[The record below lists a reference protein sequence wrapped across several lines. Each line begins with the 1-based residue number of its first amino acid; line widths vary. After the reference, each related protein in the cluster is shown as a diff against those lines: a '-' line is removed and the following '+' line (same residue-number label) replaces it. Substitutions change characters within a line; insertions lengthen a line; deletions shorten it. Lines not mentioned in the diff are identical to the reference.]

1 MEGRGA
7 VSAGSQS
14 PGCQR
19 SGDIPSARALAAA
32 AIVRQLFPMTKPRTR
47 SSPAEPGE
55 ANPVV
60 SPSKGSPK
68 KPHAREIRTEPGKV
82 TNPVAGPSKGPSN
95 VQRDHVPSG
104 QAPHSVSLLMERARA
119 RRSGEVAVASVPTA
133 AAVSVVPPGGAVTV
147 VNPAGTVG
155 VDVLLGEPLATERL
169 ELEWARWPRAGVSA
183 AEFRALP
190 RRDAAAARAVMA
202 AGTDEWSA
210 QAWRR
215 FTSGHGQRMFQIP
228 ATLRTDRT
236 WLLDPSDA
244 PYVEAMEDFLFEGV
258 DREPPVLQ
266 TSAYTVPAQ
275 IAIEARERQKA
286 ALSVS
291 VIYGRVMTYDDYAVV
306 RTATSHRSKVSH
318 AHTMREYPHP
328 LGTSATLPRVSYY
341 FGGEVAGAS
350 DAVRARYVLACELEH
365 VVGLTGGLDYERRIT
380 KRAWIVPDATLAFIR
395 DYLDLPPIPFT
406 GGSQKVSV
414 ASVVAELELTAR
426 TPLAS
431 RTQREDWAT
440 GGLQVFLMYRDDGTL
455 VMPRRRGPG
464 SRRRNAIG
472 AQGVGGKGG
481 GSQPSGYRSMQDP
494 PTADD
499 QLVCD
504 PVPSSG
510 QLGPGA
516 PTGGQALRPLL
527 RSQPAPSVV
536 GGGARGS
543 QPLSRAPEV
552 QVPRLPVVA
561 PLPVMATSL
570 VPDGM
575 ARSLMPFIMGARV
588 PYRANG
594 WPLQELAALMRE
606 RIETLE
612 GAALGVRER
621 MAEMRREVEDAQA
634 DLARER
640 AIVDRWVGGGQMGP
654 STRRDEYR
662 NSSRWY
668 SGARGYDDA
677 YDREEDDGY
686 ERGDRDGYGQKRVRR
701 EDY

>member
-1 MEGRGA
+1 
-7 VSAGSQS
+7 
-14 PGCQR
+14 
-19 SGDIPSARALAAA
+19 
-32 AIVRQLFPMTKPRTR
+32 
-47 SSPAEPGE
+47 
-55 ANPVV
+55 
-60 SPSKGSPK
+60 
-68 KPHAREIRTEPGKV
+68 
-82 TNPVAGPSKGPSN
+82 
-95 VQRDHVPSG
+95 
-104 QAPHSVSLLMERARA
+104 
-119 RRSGEVAVASVPTA
+119 
-133 AAVSVVPPGGAVTV
+133 VVPPGGAVTV

-202 AGTDEWSA
+202 VGTDEWSA

-215 FTSGHGQRMFQIP
+215 FTSGHGHRMCQIP

-318 AHTMREYPHP
+318 AHTKCVVEPASVYAELPRILREYPHP

-426 TPLAS
+426 TPPAS

-464 SRRRNAIG
+464 SRLRNTLG

-510 QLGPGA
+510 RLGPGA
-516 PTGGQALRPLL
+516 PTRGQALRPLL

-543 QPLSRAPEV
+543 QPLSRAPDV

-561 PLPVMATSL
+561 PLPVTATSL
-570 VPDGM
+570 V
-575 ARSLMPFIMGARV
+575 L
-588 PYRANG
+588 G
-594 WPLQELAALMRE
+594 WLA
-606 RIETLE
+606 
-612 GAALGVRER
+612 
-621 MAEMRREVEDAQA
+621 
-634 DLARER
+634 
-640 AIVDRWVGGGQMGP
+640 P
-654 STRRDEYR
+654 
-662 NSSRWY
+662 
-668 SGARGYDDA
+668 
-677 YDREEDDGY
+677 
-686 ERGDRDGYGQKRVRR
+686 
-701 EDY
+701 